1 MNKAE
6 TVIAIALA
14 EEGYLE
20 KSKSAYQK
28 DHKVL
33 DSKEN
38 GAGSDNYTKF
48 GRDMHKLYPAVMD
61 FPAAWCDC
69 FVDWCFYKAFGV
81 SNAKAI
87 LAGDFNDYTVKSAEL
102 YKSKKAWHT
111 SDPQPG
117 DQIFFKKS
125 KTGGI
130 CHTGL
135 VYKVSNGYVYTIEGN
150 TSSALGVVA
159 NGGCVRKKS
168 YGLTYPNIAGYGR
181 PKYDIAPAEETVSE
195 ETVTQTG
202 WKELIMDLQ
211 KALNAE
217 FDANLPVNGK
227 ADKNLLMATPTL
239 NARIRTTLPNT
250 VKALQALLTHWGYK
264 CAVDGDFY
272 IGTEKMVKAF
282 QKEQVG
288 LIKPDG
294 EFTAQKRSWK
304 VLLKL

>member
-28 DHKVL
+28 DHQVL
-33 DSKEN
+33 DSKED
-38 GAGSDNYTKF
+38 GAGSDNYTKY
-48 GRDMHKLYPAVMD
+48 GRDMHQLYPAVMD

-69 FVDWCFYKAFGV
+69 FVDWCFYTAFGV
-81 SNAKAI
+81 SNAKAM
-87 LAGDFNDYTVKSAEL
+87 LAGDFNDYTVRSAEL
-102 YKSKKAWHT
+102 YKKKKAWHT

-117 DQIFFKKS
+117 DQIFFKNS

-135 VYKVSNGYVYTIEGN
+135 VYKVSGGYVYTIEGN
-150 TSSALGVVA
+150 TSSALGVVS

-168 YGLTYPNIAGYGR
+168 YGLTYRNIAGYGR
-181 PKYDIAPAEETVSE
+181 PKYDIDPEANAVEETDDA
-195 ETVTQTG
+195 TAWKQLVT
-202 WKELIMDLQ
+202 DLQ

-217 FDANLPVNGK
+217 FDANLPANGV
-227 ADKNLLMATPTL
+227 ADKSLLLSTPTL
-239 NARIRTTLPNT
+239 NARIRSTRPKT

-264 CAVDGDFY
+264 CLVDGDFY
-272 IGTEKMVKAF
+272 SGTEKMVKLF

-288 LIKPDG
+288 LANPDG
-294 EFTAQKRSWK
+294 EFTAKKKSWK